1 VSGPYVRWSQ
11 TVRKPGL
18 VEILSSHPVELPALG
33 DGTNIADARPG
44 IRLIVRPLGDSPFY
58 DTIDITST
66 AAIAMLE
73 GYLRSGTH
81 VGKALS
87 WISRGSGRYRR
98 DTIILTPVRP

>member
-1 VSGPYVRWSQ
+1 MSGPYVRWSQ

-18 VEILSSHPVELPALG
+18 VEILSSHAVDLPALG
-33 DGTNIADARPG
+33 DGTNLADARPA
-44 IRLIVRPLGDSPFY
+44 IRLIVRSLGDSPYY

-73 GYLRSGTH
+73 GWLHSGAH

-87 WISRGSGRYRR
+87 WVSRGSGRYRR
-98 DTIILTPVRP
+98 DTIILAPMRP